1 MSKLRQA
8 TTTASN
14 CGFRNANLIFEVSN
28 LKSQV
33 GSAFCNTMLSQVV
46 QLIEQNQR
54 FMITSHIRP
63 DGDGLGSGLA
73 LYWMLRNMGK
83 DVDVILRDRVPPA
96 YTVLPGSDLVLVQE
110 DVMQDYDAAFII
122 ECSDVGRPGLP
133 SLKDQFVV
141 NIDHHSTT
149 LPFGDINWIDSTAAA
164 VGEMIYNLCKALG
177 LEVTK
182 EIAECIYTA
191 LLTDTGS
198 FHFSNT
204 TERTLKIAS
213 ELVRRGVQ
221 PARISQ
227 ALFYSYP
234 FSKIKLLGLVLSGIE
249 RDESGRIGWVT
260 MDRSTMYDADASEED
275 SDGIVNHALSI
286 GEVEAVAFFKEIS
299 PGAYRVSLRS
309 KGKNN
314 VAKVA
319 ESFGG
324 GGHRNAAGCRIE
336 GEFEDVKRRVI
347 EGLQAALG
355 VATVSA

>member
-1 MSKLRQA
+1 
-8 TTTASN
+8 
-14 CGFRNANLIFEVSN
+14 
-28 LKSQV
+28 
-33 GSAFCNTMLSQVV
+33 MLSQVV
-46 QLIEQNQR
+46 QLIEQKYR

-73 LYWMLRNMGK
+73 LYWMLRSLGK
-83 DVDVILRDRVPPA
+83 DVDVVLRDRVPPS
-96 YTVLPGSDLVLVQE
+96 YTVLPGTELVLVQD
-110 DVMQDYDAAFII
+110 DVTEDYDAAFII
-122 ECSDVGRPGLP
+122 ECSDVERPGLP

-149 LPFGDINWIDSTAAA
+149 VPFGDINWIDPTAAA
-164 VGEMIYNLCKALG
+164 VGEMIYNLSKALG
-177 LEVTK
+177 TEVTK

-213 ELVRRGVQ
+213 ELVRRGVE

-227 ALFYSYP
+227 ALFYSHP

-249 RDESGRIGWVT
+249 RDESGRVAWIKL
-260 MDRSTMYDADASEED
+260 DRETMYEADACDED
-275 SDGIVNHALSI
+275 ADGIVNHALSV
-286 GEVEAVAFFKEIS
+286 GEVEAVAFFKELE
-299 PGAYRVSLRS
+299 PDVYRVSLRS

-319 ESFGG
+319 ETFGG

-336 GEFEDVKRRVI
+336 GDFEVIKQRVI
-347 EGLQAALG
+347 EGLQSAIG
-355 VATVSA
+355 VAPVSA

>member
-1 MSKLRQA
+1 
-8 TTTASN
+8 
-14 CGFRNANLIFEVSN
+14 
-28 LKSQV
+28 
-33 GSAFCNTMLSQVV
+33 MLSQVV
-46 QLIEQNQR
+46 QLIEQQQR

-73 LYWMLRNMGK
+73 LYWMLRALGK
-83 DVDVILRDRVPPA
+83 EADVVLRDRVPPA
-96 YTVLPGSDLVLVQE
+96 YNVLPASDSVIVQD
-110 DVMQDYDAAFII
+110 DVTERYDAAFVI
-122 ECSDVGRPGLP
+122 ECSDVDRPGLS

-149 LPFGDINWIDSTAAA
+149 VAFGDINWIDSTAAA

-177 LEVTK
+177 VDVTK

-227 ALFYSYP
+227 ALFYSNP
-234 FSKIKLLGLVLSGIE
+234 FSKIKLLGMVLSKLE
-249 RDESGRIGWVT
+249 RDESGRIAWIT
-260 MDRSTMYDADASEED
+260 MDRATMYEADACEED
-275 SDGIVNHALSI
+275 SDGIVNHALSV
-286 GEVEAVAFFKEIS
+286 GDVEAVAFFKEIS
-299 PGAYRVSLRS
+299 PGIYRISLRS

-314 VAKVA
+314 VAKLA
-319 ESFGG
+319 ELFGG

-336 GEFEDVKRRVI
+336 GEFDDVKRRVI
-347 EGLQAALG
+347 EGLQNCVG
-355 VATVSA
+355 VAPVSA

>member
-1 MSKLRQA
+1 
-8 TTTASN
+8 
-14 CGFRNANLIFEVSN
+14 
-28 LKSQV
+28 
-33 GSAFCNTMLSQVV
+33 MLSQVV
-46 QLIEQNQR
+46 QLIEQKYR

-73 LYWMLRNMGK
+73 LYWMLRSLGK
-83 DVDVILRDRVPPA
+83 DVDVVLRDRVPPS
-96 YTVLPGSDLVLVQE
+96 YTVLPGTEQVLVQD
-110 DVMQDYDAAFII
+110 DVTEAYDAAFII
-122 ECSDVGRPGLP
+122 ECSDVERPGLP

-149 LPFGDINWIDSTAAA
+149 VPFGDINWIDPTAAA
-164 VGEMIYNLCKALG
+164 VGEMIYNLSKALG
-177 LEVTK
+177 IEVTK

-213 ELVRRGVQ
+213 ELVRRGVE

-227 ALFYSYP
+227 ALFYSHS

-249 RDESGRIGWVT
+249 RDESGRVAWIRL
-260 MDRSTMYDADASEED
+260 DRETMYEADACDED
-275 SDGIVNHALSI
+275 ADGIVNHALSV
-286 GEVEAVAFFKEIS
+286 GEVEAVAFFKELE
-299 PGAYRVSLRS
+299 PDVYRVSLRS

-319 ESFGG
+319 ETFGG

-336 GEFEDVKRRVI
+336 GDFEAVKQRVI
-347 EGLQAALG
+347 EGLQSAIG
-355 VATVSA
+355 VAPVSA

>member
-1 MSKLRQA
+1 
-8 TTTASN
+8 
-14 CGFRNANLIFEVSN
+14 
-28 LKSQV
+28 
-33 GSAFCNTMLSQVV
+33 MLSQVV
-46 QLIEQNQR
+46 QLIEQQQR

-73 LYWMLRNMGK
+73 LYWMLRALGK
-83 DVDVILRDRVPPA
+83 DADVVLRDRVPPA
-96 YTVLPGSDLVLVQE
+96 YSVLPASDSVNVQD
-110 DVMQDYDAAFII
+110 DVTERYDAAFVI
-122 ECSDVGRPGLP
+122 ECSDVDRPGLP

-149 LPFGDINWIDSTAAA
+149 VPFGDINWIDSTAAA

-177 LEVTK
+177 VDVTK

-213 ELVRRGVQ
+213 ELVRRGVE

-227 ALFYSYP
+227 ALFYSNP
-234 FSKIKLLGLVLSGIE
+234 FSKIKLLGMVLSKLE
-249 RDESGRIGWVT
+249 RDESGRIAWITV
-260 MDRSTMYDADASEED
+260 DRATMYEADACEED

-286 GEVEAVAFFKEIS
+286 GDVEAVAFFKEIS
-299 PGAYRVSLRS
+299 PGSYRISLRS

-314 VAKVA
+314 VAKLA
-319 ESFGG
+319 ELFGG

-336 GEFEDVKRRVI
+336 GDFDEVKRQVI
-347 EGLQAALG
+347 EGLQNCIG
-355 VATVSA
+355 VAPVSA

>member
-1 MSKLRQA
+1 
-8 TTTASN
+8 
-14 CGFRNANLIFEVSN
+14 
-28 LKSQV
+28 
-33 GSAFCNTMLSQVV
+33 MLSQVV
-46 QLIEQNQR
+46 ELIEQKQH

-73 LYWMLRNMGK
+73 LYWMLRSLSK
-83 DVDVILRDRVPPA
+83 EATVILRDRVPPA
-96 YTVLPGSDLVLVQE
+96 YRVLPGSELVLVQP
-110 DVMQDYDAAFII
+110 DVTDYYDAAFII
-122 ECSDVGRPGLP
+122 ECSDVERPGLA

-149 LPFGDINWIDSTAAA
+149 VPFGDINWIDPTAAA

-177 LEVTK
+177 VEVTK

-213 ELVRRGVQ
+213 ELVRRGVE

-234 FSKIKLLGLVLSGIE
+234 FAKIRLLGLVLSTIQ
-249 RDESGRIGWVT
+249 RDESGRIAWIKV
-260 MDRSTMYDADASEED
+260 DRDTMYEAAASDEDA
-275 SDGIVNHALSI
+275 DGIVNHALSVD
-286 GEVEAVAFFKEIS
+286 EVEAVAFFKELAE
-299 PGAYRVSLRS
+299 GVYRVSLRS
-309 KGKNN
+309 KGKSN

-319 ESFGG
+319 EMFGG

-336 GEFEDVKRRVI
+336 GDFEDVKRRVI
-347 EGLQAALG
+347 EGLQNAVG
-355 VATVSA
+355 VAPVSA

>member
-1 MSKLRQA
+1 
-8 TTTASN
+8 
-14 CGFRNANLIFEVSN
+14 
-28 LKSQV
+28 
-33 GSAFCNTMLSQVV
+33 MLSQVV
-46 QLIEQNQR
+46 ELIEQKQN

-73 LYWMLRNMGK
+73 LYWMLLSLGK
-83 DVDVILRDRVPPA
+83 EAVVVVKDHVPPA
-96 YTVLPGSDLVLVQE
+96 YSVLPGSDRITVQSDVTE
-110 DVMQDYDAAFII
+110 DFDAVFII
-122 ECSDVGRPGLP
+122 ECSDVERPGLP
-133 SLKDQFVV
+133 GLKRQFVV
-141 NIDHHSTT
+141 NIDHHATT
-149 LPFGDINWIDSTAAA
+149 VPFGDINWIDSTAAA

-177 LEVTK
+177 VEITK

-213 ELVRRGVQ
+213 ELVRRGVA

-234 FSKIKLLGLVLSGIE
+234 FSKIRLMGLVLSTIE
-249 RDESGRIGWVT
+249 RDESGRIAWVKLDSE
-260 MDRSTMYDADASEED
+260 MMLEAGASEED

-286 GEVEAVAFFKEIS
+286 DEVEAVAFFKELS
-299 PGAYRVSLRS
+299 SDVYRVSLRS

-319 ESFGG
+319 EMFGG
-324 GGHRNAAGCRIE
+324 GGHRNAAGCRIN
-336 GEFEDVKRRVI
+336 GEFEEVKRRVV
-347 EGLQAALG
+347 EALQAAVG
-355 VATVSA
+355 VLPLSA

>member
-1 MSKLRQA
+1 
-8 TTTASN
+8 
-14 CGFRNANLIFEVSN
+14 
-28 LKSQV
+28 
-33 GSAFCNTMLSQVV
+33 MLSQVV
-46 QLIEQNQR
+46 ALIEQKQK

-73 LYWMLRNMGK
+73 LYWMLRSLGK
-83 DVDVILRDRVPPA
+83 EAAVILRDRVPPA
-96 YTVLPGSDLVLVQE
+96 YLVLPGSDLVRVE
-110 DVMQDYDAAFII
+110 PDVTESFDAAFVI
-122 ECSDVGRPGLP
+122 ECSDVDRPGLP
-133 SLKDQFVV
+133 GLKDQLVV

-149 LPFGDINWIDSTAAA
+149 EPFGDINWIDSTAAA
-164 VGEMIYNLCKALG
+164 VGEMIYNLSKALG
-177 LEVTK
+177 VEVTK

-213 ELVRRGVQ
+213 ELVRRGVE

-234 FSKIKLLGLVLSGIE
+234 FSKVRLLGLVLSTIE
-249 RDESGRIGWVT
+249 RDETGRIAWVT
-260 MDRSTMYDADASEED
+260 MDREVMYEADASEED

-286 GEVEAVAFFKEIS
+286 GEVEAVAFFKELA
-299 PGAYRVSLRS
+299 PGIYRVSLRS

-319 ESFGG
+319 ETFGG
-324 GGHRNAAGCRIE
+324 GGHRNAAGCRVE
-336 GEFEDVKRRVI
+336 GDFEEVKRRVI
-347 EGLQAALG
+347 EGLQAAVG
-355 VATVSA
+355 VAPVSA

>member
-1 MSKLRQA
+1 
-8 TTTASN
+8 
-14 CGFRNANLIFEVSN
+14 
-28 LKSQV
+28 
-33 GSAFCNTMLSQVV
+33 MLSQVV
-46 QLIEQNQR
+46 QLIEQKQR

-73 LYWMLRNMGK
+73 LYWMLRSLGK
-83 DVDVILRDRVPPA
+83 DADVVLRDRVPPA

-110 DVMQDYDAAFII
+110 DVSEAYDGAFII
-122 ECSDVGRPGLP
+122 ECSDVERPGLP

-149 LPFGDINWIDSTAAA
+149 VPFGDINWIDPTAAA

-177 LEVTK
+177 TEVTK

-213 ELVRRGVQ
+213 ELVRRGVE

-227 ALFYSYP
+227 ALFYSNP
-234 FSKIKLLGLVLSGIE
+234 FSKIKLLGLVLSNIE
-249 RDESGRIGWVT
+249 RDESGRIAWVT
-260 MDRSTMYDADASEED
+260 MDRAMMYEAGACEED
-275 SDGIVNHALSI
+275 ADGIVNHALAA
-286 GEVEAVAFFKEIS
+286 GEVEAVAFFKELA

-319 ESFGG
+319 ETFGG
-324 GGHRNAAGCRIE
+324 GGHRNAAGCRIA

-355 VATVSA
+355 VAPVSV